1 MKLAKKTKLLSVV
14 GVVLAASFGVVYAQ
28 TSTTEPSEA
37 LKNIAE
43 NPKGLVNGISPEQ
56 RAELERSLSA
66 PILGPVVSKTELDAL
81 DAETAA
87 LVAALDHSG
96 VDGVQNPSPY
106 ELSFPTATG
115 EIGFAGANTV
125 YDLPGIPQRV
135 RFLRFSTPTSNPTV
149 HISYVDCAGKVA
161 IDGTPPCDLN
171 TVVWNNVPIPSPNA
185 NLKLDDERL
194 QTVLFPLFDATT
206 NELVW
211 QFNIETL
218 AFTRNIAPV
227 VSCASPGTGWL
238 NVDVTIACTATD
250 ADGLDNPATDASFQ
264 LTTAVPIGTETAA
277 ATTNSRQ
284 VCDTTGLCATGGPI
298 TGLKVD
304 RKAPSAIVTTPAQS
318 ASYAFNELVSA
329 DYACTDTGS
338 GIAATGGCVG
348 SVPIGSPIDTNSP
361 GAKAFTVT
369 AKDDAGNTTTVS
381 ANYVVLP
388 PIIPSISVK
397 ADYGAN
403 IRDVGF
409 PTPAATIWG
418 TFATTTPGPYTSAV
432 QWKTGGV
439 WTPFVLNNASQFVA
453 LNVYLTNGTYSATVR
468 ICGAGNIC
476 GTDVVTIRVGVPKPL
491 PIAQCVIDRG
501 ITITPRYQARFGYS
515 NTGTVPVIA
524 PVPLVNFFAPA
535 PVARSQTQVLLP
547 GSNNAITTD
556 FVNNGTVSWSIYGNT
571 ATAKPTTVRC

>member
-28 TSTTEPSEA
+28 TATTEPSEA
-37 LKNIAE
+37 LKNVAE

-66 PILGPVVSKTELDAL
+66 PILGPVVSKAELDAL

-96 VDGVQNPSPY
+96 VDAVQNPSPY

-135 RFLRFSTPTSNPTV
+135 RFLRFSSPTSNPTV
-149 HISYVDCAGKVA
+149 HISYVDCVGKVA

-171 TVVWNNVPIPSPNA
+171 TVAWINVPVPSPNA

-227 VSCASPGTGWL
+227 ISCSSPGTGW
-238 NVDVTIACTATD
+238 VSTDVSIACTATD
-250 ADGLDNPATDASFQ
+250 SDGLANPTTDSSFQ
-264 LTTAVPIGTETAA
+264 LTTAVSPGTETTA

-284 VCDTTGLCATGGPI
+284 VCDTTGLCSTAGPFA
-298 TGLKVD
+298 GLKID
-304 RKAPSAIVTTPAQS
+304 RKAPLAVVTTPAQL
-318 ASYAFNELVSA
+318 ASYSFGAAVNAE
-329 DYACTDTGS
+329 YACTDTGS
-338 GIAATGGCVG
+338 GIAATAGCVG
-348 SVPIGSPIDTNSP
+348 SVAVGSPIDTTTP
-361 GAKAFTVT
+361 GPKTFTVT
-369 AKDDAGNTTTVS
+369 AKDDAGNTSTVS

-388 PIIPSISVK
+388 PIAPTVLVK

-403 IRDVGF
+403 VRDVGF
-409 PTPAATIWG
+409 PTPAVTIWG
-418 TFATTTPGPYTSAV
+418 TFSTTTPGPYTSAV

-439 WTPFVLNNASQFVA
+439 WTPFVLNNSSEFVA
-453 LNVYLTNGTYSATVR
+453 LNVYLANGTYTATVR

-501 ITITPRYQARFGYS
+501 TSVNPRYQARFGYS
-515 NTGTVPVIA
+515 NIGIVPVIA

-535 PVARSQTQVLLP
+535 PVTRSQTQILLP
-547 GSNNAITTD
+547 GTNNALTTE
-556 FVNNGTVSWSIYGNT
+556 FVNNGTVSWSLYGNT
-571 ATAKPTTVRC
+571 ATAKPTTTRC